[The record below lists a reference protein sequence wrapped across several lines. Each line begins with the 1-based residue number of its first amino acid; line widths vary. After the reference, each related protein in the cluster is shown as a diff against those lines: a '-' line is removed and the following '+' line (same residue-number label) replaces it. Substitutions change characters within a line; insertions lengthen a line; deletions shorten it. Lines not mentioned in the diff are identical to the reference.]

1 MKKSIIVCFILF
13 SIVFSVAAGEIRV
26 RTGNMSPH
34 EQLAA
39 RELKYYGKKLDPSGK
54 KFFLATAD
62 NKSVPSFIVEK
73 LKKSPHKEAFYIYT
87 LPDQEILIAG
97 KNKWGMLFGAF
108 EFIRKYWK
116 VYWIFPGEA
125 GECLPS
131 ITPSVPEKLDL
142 FVEPG
147 MKQAGAWVYSG
158 MEKRKVPWKRGEA
171 ALWMLRNKVIPS
183 SRGNDPLVNKVIPPP
198 ARGGGGHLTFEQA
211 VPNDPYYKT
220 HPEYFP
226 LVNGKRLEDK
236 GHHGKTRFPVQR
248 CVSNPEVK
256 RLVKEY
262 ILAWTLKNPGAVFY
276 MGAADNPGVWCRC
289 PACTEMATG
298 KDGKYNAS
306 NLYHAFYSQIA
317 DEVYKKNPDALLY
330 IYIYL
335 DYRDLPTKGN
345 IRYDDRI
352 TGRYC
357 AHGRCIAHTLDDKKC
372 EMNPRYHKEYLAWKK
387 LAKNAALGD
396 YYFNSNVPYCPH
408 EYVFAADLKKCA
420 KYGESAYGTHITDTR
435 VYTNWQYVYC
445 MAALSWTPFV
455 NTDAFMDELYSAAYA
470 AAALPMKKYH
480 AIRRKLWNNAPGHAW
495 YPGPNRGAYCLVL
508 PEDEKKLLSL
518 LAEGEKLAAGDKKI
532 LARIAMEKDNL
543 INIWGKGA
551 AAIRKMRS
559 AQRNVP
565 ASPRKGRIVIDGKL
579 TEDDWQKAEVLDSF
593 RSVVTKDRLAED
605 TYVRV
610 LYDKDN
616 WYISIVCMNDKGV
629 SPLVAKAKV
638 RDQGISLDDAVEFF
652 IAPPDNAPYYH
663 FMSNSTGTIYDARL
677 IDKTFDSEMELK
689 TSVEKDRW
697 TVEARIPVKPM
708 NVKEIRNGELWQM
721 HFWRTIRNLLPPADM
736 DRGGIDGVWP
746 HKQPQF
752 RFVPIGR
759 SVIKNGSFTE
769 KDPKKGF
776 AKYWGVRKTGGKN
789 TVTFLTGNRP
799 GAKFSKGGLIYQHF
813 ALLNEASRKKGHRID
828 VTVTA
833 KGKGELLFYL
843 NTFID
848 SKDEFGKHKRTPV
861 KRPKYRPSVK
871 LTEKETQ
878 YKFSFD
884 LIPAEQCYIYLR
896 SDEATVFNVNASAAE
911 NDLKEHTVK

>member
-1 MKKSIIVCFILF
+1 MKKIIVSF
-13 SIVFSVAAGEIRV
+13 SLLALVFSAAAGEITV
-26 RTGNMSPH
+26 RTQSNTPH
-34 EQLAA
+34 EELAA
-39 RELKYYGKKLDPSGK
+39 RELKYYGKKLNLSGK
-54 KFFLATAD
+54 SFLLATAE
-62 NKSVPSFIVEK
+62 NKSVPSFIAEK

-87 LPDQEILIAG
+87 LPGKEILIAG
-97 KNKWGMLFGAF
+97 KNKWGVLFGTG

-116 VYWIFPGEA
+116 VYWLFPGEA
-125 GECLPS
+125 GECLPAK
-131 ITPSVPEKLDL
+131 TPVVPEKLD
-142 FVEPG
+142 FFMEPV
-147 MKQAGAWVYSG
+147 MKQEGTWVYSG
-158 MEKRKVPWKRGEA
+158 LEKRQVPWKRGDA
-171 ALWMLRNKVIPS
+171 SLWMLRNKIIPS
-183 SRGNDPLVNKVIPPP
+183 VRGGDKLVNKVVPPP
-198 ARGGGGHLTFEQA
+198 ARGGGGHLTFEVA

-220 HPEYFP
+220 NPEYFP

-248 CVSNPEVK
+248 CVSNPAVK
-256 RLVKEY
+256 KLVKEY
-262 ILAWTLKNPGAVFY
+262 ILAWTLKNPGSVFY

-289 PACTEMATG
+289 PECTKMATG
-298 KDGKYNAS
+298 KDGKYNAT
-306 NLYHAFYSQIA
+306 NLYHTFYSEIA
-317 DEVYKKNPDALLY
+317 QEIYKKNPEAKLY

-335 DYRDLPTKGN
+335 DYRDLPTKGV

-352 TGRYC
+352 IGRYC
-357 AHGRCIAHTLDDKKC
+357 AHGRCKAHTLDDKKC
-372 EMNPRYHKEYLAWKK
+372 EMNPKYHKEYLAWKK

-420 KYGESAYGTHITDTR
+420 EYGESAYGTHITDTR

-445 MAALSWTPFV
+445 MAALSWTPYV
-455 NTDAFMDELYSAAYA
+455 DIDAFMDELYTVAYGA
-470 AAALPMKKYH
+470 AAVPMKKYH
-480 AIRRKLWNNAPGHAW
+480 AIRRKLWENAPGHAW

-508 PEDEKKLLSL
+508 QEDEKTL
-518 LAEGEKLAAGDKKI
+518 LALLAQAEKLAGKDKK
-532 LARIAMEKDNL
+532 LLTRIAMEKDNL

-551 AAIRKMRS
+551 AGIRKMRS

-565 ASPRKGRIVIDGKL
+565 ASPRKGKITIDGKL
-579 TEDDWQKAEVLDSF
+579 TEADWQKAEVLDSF

-605 TYVRV
+605 THVRV
-610 LYDKDN
+610 LYDKAN

-638 RDQGISLDDAVEFF
+638 KDQGISLDDAVEFF
-652 IAPPDNAPYYH
+652 IAPPGNAPYYH
-663 FMSNSTGTIYDARL
+663 FMSNSIGTIYDARL
-677 IDKTFDSEMELK
+677 IDKSFNSEMELK
-689 TSVEKDRW
+689 TTVEKDRW

-721 HFWRTIRNLLPPADM
+721 HFWRTIRNLLPPANM

-752 RFVPIGR
+752 RYVPIGR

-776 AKYWGVRKTGGKN
+776 AKYWGVRKVGGKN
-789 TVTFLTGNRP
+789 TVTILSGSRTE
-799 GAKFSKGGLIYQHF
+799 AKFGKGGLIYQHF

-833 KGKGELLFYL
+833 RGKGELSFYL

-896 SDEATVFNVNASAAE
+896 SDDASIFNVSASAAE
-911 NDLKEHTVK
+911 NDLKEHPVK

>member
-1 MKKSIIVCFILF
+1 
-13 SIVFSVAAGEIRV
+13 
-26 RTGNMSPH
+26 
-34 EQLAA
+34 
-39 RELKYYGKKLDPSGK
+39 
-54 KFFLATAD
+54 
-62 NKSVPSFIVEK
+62 
-73 LKKSPHKEAFYIYT
+73 
-87 LPDQEILIAG
+87 
-97 KNKWGMLFGAF
+97 
-108 EFIRKYWK
+108 
-116 VYWIFPGEA
+116 
-125 GECLPS
+125 
-131 ITPSVPEKLDL
+131 
-142 FVEPG
+142 
-147 MKQAGAWVYSG
+147 
-158 MEKRKVPWKRGEA
+158 
-171 ALWMLRNKVIPS
+171 
-183 SRGNDPLVNKVIPPP
+183 
-198 ARGGGGHLTFEQA
+198 
-211 VPNDPYYKT
+211 
-220 HPEYFP
+220 
-226 LVNGKRLEDK
+226 
-236 GHHGKTRFPVQR
+236 
-248 CVSNPEVK
+248 
-256 RLVKEY
+256 
-262 ILAWTLKNPGAVFY
+262 
-276 MGAADNPGVWCRC
+276 
-289 PACTEMATG
+289 
-298 KDGKYNAS
+298 
-306 NLYHAFYSQIA
+306 
-317 DEVYKKNPDALLY
+317 
-330 IYIYL
+330 
-335 DYRDLPTKGN
+335 
-345 IRYDDRI
+345 
-352 TGRYC
+352 
-357 AHGRCIAHTLDDKKC
+357 
-372 EMNPRYHKEYLAWKK
+372 MNPRYHKEYLAWKK

-445 MAALSWTPFV
+445 MAALSWTPYV

>member
-1 MKKSIIVCFILF
+1 MKRNIIYLLLF
-13 SIVFSVAAGEIRV
+13 ALVFSVSAGEIIV
-26 RTGNMSPH
+26 HTQNHTPH
-34 EQLAA
+34 EELAA
-39 RELKYYGKKLDPSGK
+39 RELKYYGKKLNLSGK
-54 KFFLATAD
+54 SFILATAE
-62 NKSVPSFIVEK
+62 NKNVPPFIAEK
-73 LKKSPHKEAFYIYT
+73 LQKSPHKEAFYIYT
-87 LPDQEILIAG
+87 LPGREILIAG

-131 ITPSVPEKLDL
+131 KTPAVPEKLD
-142 FVEPG
+142 FFMEPG

-158 MEKRKVPWKRGEA
+158 MEKRKVPWKRGDA
-171 ALWMLRNKVIPS
+171 PLWMLRNKVMPS
-183 SRGNDPLVNKVIPPP
+183 GRSGDPLVNKVISPP

-220 HPEYFP
+220 NPEYFP

-248 CVSNPEVK
+248 CVSNPAVK
-256 RLVKEY
+256 KLVKEY

-289 PACTEMATG
+289 EKCTEMATG

-306 NLYHAFYSQIA
+306 NLYHAFYSKIA

-335 DYRDLPTKGN
+335 DYRDLPTKGG

-357 AHGRCIAHTLDDKKC
+357 AHGRCIAHTLDDEKC
-372 EMNPRYHKEYLAWKK
+372 EMNPKYHKEYLAWKK

-420 KYGESAYGTHITDTR
+420 MYGESAYGTHITDTR

-445 MAALSWTPFV
+445 MAALSWTPYV
-455 NTDAFMDELYSAAYA
+455 NTDAFMDELYTVSYGA
-470 AAALPMKKYH
+470 AAVPMKKYH
-480 AIRRKLWNNAPGHAW
+480 AMRRKLWENAPGHAW

-518 LAEGEKLAAGDKKI
+518 LAEGKKLAAGDKKI
-532 LARIAMEKDNL
+532 LTRIAMEKDNL

-559 AQRNVP
+559 AQRHVP
-565 ASPRKGRIVIDGKL
+565 ASLRKGKITIDGKL
-579 TEDDWQKAEVLDSF
+579 TEEDWQKAEVLDSF

-629 SPLVAKAKV
+629 SPLVTKAKV
-638 RDQGISLDDAVEFF
+638 RDRGISLDDAVEFF

-663 FMSNSTGTIYDARL
+663 FMSNSIGTIYDARL
-677 IDKTFDSEMELK
+677 IDKSFDSEMELK
-689 TSVEKDRW
+689 TSIEKDRW

-759 SVIKNGSFTE
+759 RVIKNGSFTE
-769 KDPKKGF
+769 KDSKNGF
-776 AKYWGVRKTGGKN
+776 AKYWGVRKINGKN
-789 TVTFLTGNRP
+789 TVTLMNGNFK
-799 GAKFSKGGLIYQHF
+799 GAKFGKGGLIYQHF

-833 KGKGELLFYL
+833 KGKGELFFYL

-896 SDEATVFNVNASAAE
+896 SDDAAIINVSASATE
-911 NDLKEHTVK
+911 NDLKKHIVK